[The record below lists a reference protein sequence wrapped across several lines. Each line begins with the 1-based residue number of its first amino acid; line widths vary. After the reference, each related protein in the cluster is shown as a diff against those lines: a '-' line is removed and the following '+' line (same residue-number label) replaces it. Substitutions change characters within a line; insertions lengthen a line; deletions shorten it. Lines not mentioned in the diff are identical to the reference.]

1 MHFFKQSI
9 IARLGA
15 AMLAISIMAVVSM
28 IVSVIVAESTQGDA
42 AGINVAGSLRMQ
54 SYKIIAETSQL
65 SQDPGDEKLRKIQG
79 SISEFEN
86 RINSPILTAVI
97 PQDGAHDLYNLHNNL
112 VKDWNEQ
119 ILPSLN
125 TALTDT
131 SAAPRYIDL
140 IEKFVHRIDAMV
152 LLLERSTESKIKLLS
167 MVQAIS
173 LFMTV
178 LIIFIAMLDIK
189 NNVVHPLQALVQMAR
204 RASHGDLTARV
215 EYESQDE
222 LGVLGDAFNHMAEEL
237 SKIYTDL
244 EQRVERKT
252 ALLQQSNESLQ
263 LLYDTTRCFNR
274 KEDICRRLM
283 PVLQQLETVS
293 PFGPIKVTL
302 CEPNTQKSYRELSS
316 QATARPDSCRVLSC
330 NSCIVQDLDPR
341 QHKALSLPIQTR
353 ETYFGEFNAQ
363 FLPHSPPNPSDI
375 KLIES
380 IVENLA
386 ISMSLELKAEQEQ
399 KLSLNEERAVIARE
413 LHDSL
418 AQSLSYLKMQ
428 VTRLQIL
435 RKKDFTAAQIDD
447 VVDELKE
454 GLNNAYRQLR
464 ELLTT
469 FRLKLDDPG
478 LEHAVDTTINEFSER
493 LGLQIDYQYRIPHI
507 TLTPNEE
514 IHLLQLLREALAN
527 VVKHAQA
534 TEVSVSIRAEKEN
547 ISLCIEDN
555 GVGLPE
561 NKERTN
567 HYGLV
572 IMQDRAATINGQLSV
587 ENQPGGGT
595 RVLLTFKSKH
605 H

>member
-28 IVSVIVAESTQGDA
+28 IGSVIVAESTQGDA
-42 AGINVAGSLRMQ
+42 AGINLAGSLRML
-54 SYKIIAETSQL
+54 SYRIIAETGQL
-65 SQDPGDEKLRKIQG
+65 SEDPNAEKLSKVQG
-79 SISEFEN
+79 SISEFEK
-86 RINSPILTAVI
+86 RINSPILKIVI
-97 PQDGAHDLYNLHNNL
+97 PQDGDHDLYTLHNNL
-112 VKDWNEQ
+112 VEDWNEQ
-119 ILPSLN
+119 IIPSLN
-125 TALTDT
+125 KVLTNT
-131 SAAPRYIDL
+131 SAVPEYIDL
-140 IEKFVHRIDAMV
+140 IEQFVHRIDEMV

-167 MVQAIS
+167 LVQAIS

-189 NNVVHPLQALVQMAR
+189 NNVVLPLQELVQMAR
-204 RASHGDLTARV
+204 RASRGDLTARV

-222 LGVLGDAFNHMAEEL
+222 LGVLGDSFNHMAEEL

-283 PVLQQLETVS
+283 PVMQQLETVT
-293 PFGPIKVTL
+293 PFGPIEVTL
-302 CEPNTQKSYRELSS
+302 CEPNNKKSYRELTT
-316 QATARPDSCRVLSC
+316 QATARPENCRVLTC

-341 QHKALSLPIQTR
+341 SHKTLSLPIQTR

-363 FLPHSPPNPSDI
+363 FLPHLPPNSSDI
-375 KLIES
+375 KLIET

-386 ISMSLELKAEQEQ
+386 TSMSLELKAEQEQ
-399 KLSLNEERAVIARE
+399 KLSLIEERAVIARE

-435 RKKDFTAAQIDD
+435 RKKESSAAQIDD

-469 FRLKLDDPG
+469 FRLKLDEPS
-478 LEHAVDTTINEFSER
+478 LEHALETTIHEFSER
-493 LGLQIDYQYRIPHI
+493 LALQINYKYLIPHI

-527 VVKHAQA
+527 VVKHAHA
-534 TEVSVSIRAEKEN
+534 TEVSVSISAEKEN

-555 GVGLPE
+555 GIGLPQ
-561 NKERTN
+561 NKEQTN

-587 ENQPGGGT
+587 ENLASSGT

>member
-1 MHFFKQSI
+1 
-9 IARLGA
+9 
-15 AMLAISIMAVVSM
+15 MLAISIMAVVSM
-28 IVSVIVAESTQGDA
+28 IGSVIVAESTQGDA
-42 AGINVAGSLRMQ
+42 AGINLAGSLRML
-54 SYKIIAETSQL
+54 SYRIIAETGQL
-65 SQDPGDEKLRKIQG
+65 SKNPSDEKISKVKL
-79 SISEFEN
+79 SISEFEK
-86 RINSPILTAVI
+86 RINSPILKIVI
-97 PQDGAHDLYNLHNNL
+97 PQDGDHDLYTLHNNL

-119 ILPSLN
+119 ITPSIN
-125 TALTDT
+125 EALANT
-131 SAAPRYIDL
+131 SAAPQYIDL
-140 IEKFVHRIDAMV
+140 IEKFVHRIDEMV

-189 NNVVHPLQALVQMAR
+189 NNVVLPLQELVHMAR
-204 RASHGDLTARV
+204 RASRGDLTARV

-222 LGVLGDAFNHMAEEL
+222 LGVLGDSFNHMAEEL
-237 SKIYTDL
+237 SKIYADL

-283 PVLQQLETVS
+283 PVMQQLETVS
-293 PFGPIKVTL
+293 PFGPIEVTL
-302 CEPNTQKSYRELSS
+302 CEPNNKKSYRELTT
-316 QATARPDSCRVLSC
+316 QATTRPENCRVLSC

-341 QHKALSLPIQTR
+341 LHKTLSLPIQTR

-363 FLPHSPPNPSDI
+363 FLPHLPPNQSDI
-375 KLIES
+375 KLIET

-399 KLSLNEERAVIARE
+399 KLSLTEERAVIARE

-428 VTRLQIL
+428 VSRLQIL
-435 RKKDFTAAQIDD
+435 RKKSAGAEQIDD
-447 VVDELKE
+447 VVEELKE

-469 FRLKLDDPG
+469 FRLKLEEPG
-478 LEHAVDTTINEFSER
+478 LEHALETTINEFSER
-493 LGLQIDYQYRIPHI
+493 LGLSINYQYRIPHI

-534 TEVSVSIRAEKEN
+534 TEVSVRISEEKEN

-555 GVGLPE
+555 GIGLPQ

-587 ENQPGGGT
+587 ENQPSGGT
-595 RVLLTFKSKH
+595 RVLLRFKSKH

>member
-28 IVSVIVAESTQGDA
+28 IGSVIVAESTQGDA
-42 AGINVAGSLRMQ
+42 AGINLAGSLRML
-54 SYKIIAETSQL
+54 SYRVIAETGQYTQSP
-65 SQDPGDEKLRKIQG
+65 SEENHSKVKL
-79 SISEFEN
+79 SISEFEK
-86 RINSPILTAVI
+86 RINSPILKTVI
-97 PQDGAHDLYNLHNNL
+97 PQDGDHDLYRLHNNL
-112 VKDWNEQ
+112 VNDWNEH
-119 ILPSLN
+119 IIPSLN
-125 TALTDT
+125 KALIDT
-131 SAAPRYIDL
+131 QPSHKYIDL
-140 IEKFVHRIDAMV
+140 IEKFVHRIDQMV

-167 MVQAIS
+167 LVQAIS

-189 NNVVHPLQALVQMAR
+189 NNVVLPLQELVHMAR
-204 RASHGDLTARV
+204 RASRGDLAARV

-222 LGVLGDAFNHMAEEL
+222 LGVLGDSFNHMAEEL

-283 PVLQQLETVS
+283 PVMQQLETVS
-293 PFGPIKVTL
+293 PFGPIEVTL
-302 CEPNTQKSYRELSS
+302 CEPNNKKSYRELTT
-316 QATARPDSCRVLSC
+316 QTIERPENCRVLSC
-330 NSCIVQDLDPR
+330 NSCIVQELDHRP
-341 QHKALSLPIQTR
+341 HKTLSLPIQTR

-363 FLPHSPPNPSDI
+363 FLPHVPPNQSEI
-375 KLIES
+375 KLIET

-386 ISMSLELKAEQEQ
+386 TSMSLELKAEQEQ
-399 KLSLNEERAVIARE
+399 QLSLIEERAVIARE

-418 AQSLSYLKMQ
+418 AQSLSYLKIQ

-435 RKKDFTAAQIDD
+435 RKKESSTESIDD

-469 FRLKLDDPG
+469 FRLKLDEPG
-478 LEHAVDTTINEFSER
+478 LAHALETTINEFSER
-493 LGLQIDYQYRIPHI
+493 LGIPIKYHYGI
-507 TLTPNEE
+507 HHLTLTPNEE
-514 IHLLQLLREALAN
+514 IHVLQLLREALAN
-527 VVKHAQA
+527 VVKHSQA
-534 TEVSVSIRAEKEN
+534 SKVSVSISAEKDE
-547 ISLCIEDN
+547 ITVSIQDN
-555 GVGLPE
+555 GVGLPQNQE
-561 NKERTN
+561 LTN

-572 IMQDRAATINGQLSV
+572 IMQDRAATINGQLSIA
-587 ENQPGGGT
+587 NQPSGGT

>member
-28 IVSVIVAESTQGDA
+28 VVSVIVAESTQGDA

-54 SYKIIAETSQL
+54 SYRIIAETSQL
-65 SQDPGDEKLRKIQG
+65 SQDPSDEKLSKVQL
-79 SISEFEN
+79 SISEFEK
-86 RINSPILTAVI
+86 RINSPILVAVI
-97 PQDGAHDLYNLHNNL
+97 PQDGAHELYNLHNNL
-112 VKDWNEQ
+112 IKDWHEL
-119 ILPSLN
+119 ILPSLQKVMIN
-125 TALTDT
+125 T
-131 SAAPRYIDL
+131 SATPHYIDL

-167 MVQAIS
+167 LVQGVS

-189 NNVVHPLQALVQMAR
+189 NNVVGPLQALVQMAR
-204 RASHGDLTARV
+204 RASRGDLTARV

-222 LGVLGDAFNHMAEEL
+222 LGVLGDSFNHMAEEL

-252 ALLQQSNESLQ
+252 ALVQQSNESLQ

-283 PVLQQLETVS
+283 PVMQQLEAVS
-293 PFGPIKVTL
+293 PFGPIDVSL
-302 CEPNTQKSYRELSS
+302 CEPNNKKSYREIST
-316 QATARPDSCRVLSC
+316 QATSRPEDCRVLSC

-341 QHKALSLPIQTR
+341 LHKTLSLPIQTR
-353 ETYFGEFNAQ
+353 ETYFGEFKAQ

-375 KLIES
+375 KLIET

-386 ISMSLELKAEQEQ
+386 TSMSLELKAEQEQ

-435 RKKDFTAAQIDD
+435 RKKDSTAGQIDD

-469 FRLKLDDPG
+469 FRLKLDEPG

-493 LGLQIDYQYRIPHI
+493 LGLQINYQYSIPHI

-555 GVGLPE
+555 GIGLPE
-561 NKERTN
+561 NKEQTN

-587 ENQPGGGT
+587 ENQPSGGT
-595 RVLLTFKSKH
+595 RVLLTFKTKH

>member
-1 MHFFKQSI
+1 MHFFRQSI

-28 IVSVIVAESTQGDA
+28 IGSVIVAESTQGDA
-42 AGINVAGSLRMQ
+42 AGINLAGSLRML
-54 SYKIIAETSQL
+54 SYRIVAETGQL
-65 SQDPGDEKLRKIQG
+65 SQDPTNEKRSKVQI
-79 SISEFEN
+79 SISEFEK
-86 RINSPILTAVI
+86 RINSPILKIVI
-97 PQDGAHDLYNLHNNL
+97 PQDGDHDLFKLHGGL
-112 VKDWNEQ
+112 VKDWYEE
-119 ILPSLN
+119 IKPSLSEVLKN
-125 TALTDT
+125 TTT
-131 SAAPRYIDL
+131 SLDYIDL
-140 IEKFVHRIDAMV
+140 IERFVHRIDQMV

-167 MVQAIS
+167 LVQAIS

-189 NNVVHPLQALVQMAR
+189 NNVVLPLQELVKMAR
-204 RASHGDLTARV
+204 RASRGDLSARV
-215 EYESQDE
+215 EYENQDE
-222 LGVLGDAFNHMAEEL
+222 LGVLGDSFNHMAEEL
-237 SKIYTDL
+237 SKIYSDL
-244 EQRVERKT
+244 EQRVEQKT

-283 PVLQQLETVS
+283 PVMQQLETVS
-293 PFGPIKVTL
+293 PFGPIEVTL
-302 CEPNTQKSYRELSS
+302 CEPNNKKSYRQLTT
-316 QATARPDSCRVLSC
+316 QAIERPEDCRVLSC
-330 NSCIVQDLDPR
+330 NSCMVQKLDPR
-341 QHKALSLPIQTR
+341 LHKTLSLPIQTR

-363 FLPHSPPNPSDI
+363 FLPHLPPNPSEI
-375 KLIES
+375 KLIET

-386 ISMSLELKAEQEQ
+386 TSMSLELKAEQEQ
-399 KLSLNEERAVIARE
+399 QLSLIEERAVIARE

-428 VTRLQIL
+428 VARLQIL
-435 RKKDFTAAQIDD
+435 RKKESKAEQIDD

-469 FRLKLDDPG
+469 FRLKLDEPG
-478 LEHAVDTTINEFSER
+478 LEYALKTTINEFSER
-493 LGLQIDYQYRIPHI
+493 LGFPISYQYNIPHL

-514 IHLLQLLREALAN
+514 IHVLQLLREALAN
-527 VVKHAQA
+527 VVKHSHA
-534 TEVSVSIRAEKEN
+534 TEVSVTIVAEKEK
-547 ISLCIEDN
+547 ITVSIKDN
-555 GVGLPE
+555 GVGLPLNTE
-561 NKERTN
+561 LTN

-587 ENQPGGGT
+587 ENQPSGGT
-595 RVLLTFKSKH
+595 CVLLTFKSKH